1 MDRRKNEAI
10 ERTFHDVAGNFSRIF
25 ELLVPAGRGELVMQ
39 QSNHI
44 EGSSSSSSSMEVD
57 GNSVS
62 IDRYIGISIK
72 VILILVR
79 A

>member
-44 EGSSSSSSSMEVD
+44 ESSSSNSMEVD

-72 VILILVR
+72 VILIFVR
-79 A
+79 T